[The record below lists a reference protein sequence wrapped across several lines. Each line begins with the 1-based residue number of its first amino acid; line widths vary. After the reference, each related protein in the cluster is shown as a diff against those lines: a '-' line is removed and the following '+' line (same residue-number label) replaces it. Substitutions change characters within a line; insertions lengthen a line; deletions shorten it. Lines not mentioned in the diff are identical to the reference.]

1 MNSRQAKFCQDRNK
15 VRWVLLEGVINRKT
29 QQDDPTK
36 GKELPVAQ
44 ITGIEQTAVERVH
57 RSPVARPAIY
67 GGLALLALFG
77 WMATAYWWWALP
89 GLFLGAATLFW
100 GLKHNS
106 GQKEVLDAYQ
116 IVAPGTNPEDWRV
129 IGSHAE
135 VAGFIEGVRL
145 EMEEAQREKTAATQ
159 RL

>member
-1 MNSRQAKFCQDRNK
+1 MNSRQAKFCMDRNK

-44 ITGIEQTAVERVH
+44 ITGVEQTAVERVR

-67 GGLALLALFG
+67 GGLALLVVFG
-77 WMATAYWWWALP
+77 WIASAYWLLGFP
-89 GLFLGAATLFW
+89 GMVLGVILLFW
-100 GLKHNS
+100 GLKRNP

-116 IVAPGTNPEDWRV
+116 IVAPGTNPEDWRI

-135 VAGFIEGVRL
+135 VAGFIEGLRL